1 MMTVFACLLIL
12 LNRILF
18 MLSVSNPGSVFI
30 TCFSALFLAAAL
42 FLLRNGNHYRAFHII
57 SLESVIYSFLLAGFG
72 DLKLKALAFVWF
84 LLGIFFHRE
93 FHFRRKGISAL
104 ISFLCFAVI
113 SAAGETG
120 QLPVLFSADMGLL
133 LFLSA
138 FPVLFLFEIRLGSP
152 IQYDFS
158 SLETILDSMPI
169 NIFIKDMEG
178 KFIFVNAH
186 SEKTLG
192 KSRNEILGKTDYH
205 FFPKETADEIVQY
218 DREAV
223 KKKGETVSRTEEL
236 FPGRFYLAGKRL
248 VTLPDEGQGILGFS
262 IDISQTVKAEEELV
276 HQKILFTNLMNTNP
290 SLIFVKDIQGR
301 FLLLNKAVEELFEKP
316 AEEILFRN
324 NYEIHDFVPE
334 VDAYT
339 RIDRQ
344 VIETGEVITVVE
356 SHTSVSGKKRWFRTI
371 KAPIAMND
379 GSMNVLGVS
388 TDITEIVQKEEELIR
403 AKDAAEKSARIKSE
417 FLSTMS
423 HEIRTP
429 LNAVVGITN
438 ILLSEEHLPAQTE
451 NLKTLGFSAEH
462 LLTLVNDILDYNK
475 IEAGKVVL
483 ESIEL
488 NLPMLVSNIRQS
500 MTARANELS
509 NELTLILDE
518 NIPETIVGDP
528 FRLSQILTN
537 LISNAVKFT
546 SGGRVDLRV
555 GVSEIMK
562 NKARIFFSVEDTGI
576 GIPKEKIESI
586 FLGFTQADSS
596 TARKFGGT
604 GLGLAITKKLLE
616 LFKSEIHLESEPGKG
631 TKVFFEILFET
642 RTKNKERTQNKDQ
655 GTTMEFSDK
664 KILIIDDYIVNL
676 NIAKKFLA
684 KIGIEPDLAAAGPD
698 ALEMLKEKDYDLIF
712 LDLQMPEMDGFEVC
726 RRIRKLNER
735 YAEIPIIALTAAFV
749 SEVQDRIIEAGM
761 NDILAKPFKPE
772 ELHSIVFKWTGK
784 SS

>member
-1 MMTVFACLLIL
+1 MMTVLGCLLIL

-18 MLSVSNPGSVFI
+18 LFSVLTVESIIVTFISALILSVS
-30 TCFSALFLAAAL
+30 LF
-42 FLLRNGNHYRAFHII
+42 FLRKGNHYRFFQTLF
-57 SLESVIYSFLLAGFG
+57 LESVLYSFVLAGFG
-72 DLKLKALAFVWF
+72 DMKLKGLAFIWF
-84 LLGIFFHRE
+84 LLGLYFQKD
-93 FHFRRKGISAL
+93 FHFRKKAISA
-104 ISFLCFAVI
+104 F
-113 SAAGETG
+113 
-120 QLPVLFSADMGLL
+120 L
-133 LFLSA
+133 LFLCLAGISTVGEKGLLPVMFSASTGFLLFLTA
-138 FPVLFLFEIRLGSP
+138 FPVLFLFEIRPEYP

-158 SLETILDSMPI
+158 SLETILDSVPV
-169 NIFIKDMEG
+169 NIFIKDLDG
-178 KFIFVNAH
+178 KFIFVNAY
-186 SEKTLG
+186 SEETLG
-192 KSRNEILGKTDYH
+192 KNKSEILGKTDYH
-205 FFPKETADEIVQY
+205 FFQKKTADQIVQ
-218 DREAV
+218 DDGEAV
-223 KKKGETVSRTEEL
+223 KRKGETFSRTEEL
-236 FPGRFYLAGKRL
+236 FPGKFYLAGKRL
-248 VTLPDEGQGILGFS
+248 VTLPNGRQGILGFS

-290 SLIFVKDIQGR
+290 SLIFMKDIEGR
-301 FLLLNKAVEELFEKP
+301 FILVNKAVEDLFEKP
-316 AEEILFRN
+316 ASEILFRN

-339 RIDRQ
+339 KIDRQ
-344 VIETGEVITVVE
+344 VIETGDVITVVE
-356 SHTSVSGKKRWFRTI
+356 AHTAVSGKKRWFRTI
-371 KAPIAMND
+371 KAPIVMND
-379 GSMNVLGVS
+379 GCVNVLGVS
-388 TDITEIVQKEEELIR
+388 TDITEIVHKEEELIK
-403 AKDAAEKSARIKSE
+403 AKEAAENSAKIKSE

-509 NELTLILDE
+509 NQLNLILDE

-546 SGGRVDLRV
+546 SEGKVDLTVR
-555 GVSEIMK
+555 VSEIINNNAK
-562 NKARIFFSVEDTGI
+562 IFFSVEDTGI
-576 GIPKEKIESI
+576 GIPKDKIESI

-616 LFKSEIHLESEPGKG
+616 LFKTEIHIESEPGKG

-642 RTKNKERTQNKDQ
+642 RTKNKEGTQNKEQ
-655 GTTMEFSDK
+655 GRSMDFSDK

-684 KIGIEPDLAAAGPD
+684 KIGIDPDLAPSGLD
-698 ALEMLKEKDYDLIF
+698 AMNMVTEKRYDLIF

-726 RRIRKLNER
+726 RRIRKMEGW
-735 YAEIPIIALTAAFV
+735 YAEMPIIALTAAFV
-749 SEVQDRIIEAGM
+749 SEVQGRIMEVGM

-772 ELHSIVFKWTGK
+772 ELHRMVFNWTAK
-784 SS
+784 SA

>member
-1 MMTVFACLLIL
+1 
-12 LNRILF
+12 
-18 MLSVSNPGSVFI
+18 
-30 TCFSALFLAAAL
+30 
-42 FLLRNGNHYRAFHII
+42 
-57 SLESVIYSFLLAGFG
+57 
-72 DLKLKALAFVWF
+72 
-84 LLGIFFHRE
+84 
-93 FHFRRKGISAL
+93 
-104 ISFLCFAVI
+104 
-113 SAAGETG
+113 
-120 QLPVLFSADMGLL
+120 
-133 LFLSA
+133 
-138 FPVLFLFEIRLGSP
+138 
-152 IQYDFS
+152 
-158 SLETILDSMPI
+158 
-169 NIFIKDMEG
+169 
-178 KFIFVNAH
+178 
-186 SEKTLG
+186 
-192 KSRNEILGKTDYH
+192 
-205 FFPKETADEIVQY
+205 
-218 DREAV
+218 
-223 KKKGETVSRTEEL
+223 
-236 FPGRFYLAGKRL
+236 
-248 VTLPDEGQGILGFS
+248 
-262 IDISQTVKAEEELV
+262 
-276 HQKILFTNLMNTNP
+276 
-290 SLIFVKDIQGR
+290 
-301 FLLLNKAVEELFEKP
+301 
-316 AEEILFRN
+316 
-324 NYEIHDFVPE
+324 
-334 VDAYT
+334 
-339 RIDRQ
+339 
-344 VIETGEVITVVE
+344 
-356 SHTSVSGKKRWFRTI
+356 
-371 KAPIAMND
+371 
-379 GSMNVLGVS
+379 
-388 TDITEIVQKEEELIR
+388 
-403 AKDAAEKSARIKSE
+403 AEKSARIKSE

>member
-1 MMTVFACLLIL
+1 
-12 LNRILF
+12 
-18 MLSVSNPGSVFI
+18 
-30 TCFSALFLAAAL
+30 
-42 FLLRNGNHYRAFHII
+42 
-57 SLESVIYSFLLAGFG
+57 
-72 DLKLKALAFVWF
+72 
-84 LLGIFFHRE
+84 
-93 FHFRRKGISAL
+93 
-104 ISFLCFAVI
+104 
-113 SAAGETG
+113 
-120 QLPVLFSADMGLL
+120 
-133 LFLSA
+133 
-138 FPVLFLFEIRLGSP
+138 
-152 IQYDFS
+152 
-158 SLETILDSMPI
+158 
-169 NIFIKDMEG
+169 
-178 KFIFVNAH
+178 
-186 SEKTLG
+186 
-192 KSRNEILGKTDYH
+192 
-205 FFPKETADEIVQY
+205 
-218 DREAV
+218 
-223 KKKGETVSRTEEL
+223 
-236 FPGRFYLAGKRL
+236 
-248 VTLPDEGQGILGFS
+248 
-262 IDISQTVKAEEELV
+262 
-276 HQKILFTNLMNTNP
+276 
-290 SLIFVKDIQGR
+290 
-301 FLLLNKAVEELFEKP
+301 
-316 AEEILFRN
+316 
-324 NYEIHDFVPE
+324 
-334 VDAYT
+334 
-339 RIDRQ
+339 
-344 VIETGEVITVVE
+344 
-356 SHTSVSGKKRWFRTI
+356 
-371 KAPIAMND
+371 
-379 GSMNVLGVS
+379 
-388 TDITEIVQKEEELIR
+388 
-403 AKDAAEKSARIKSE
+403 
-417 FLSTMS
+417 
-423 HEIRTP
+423 
-429 LNAVVGITN
+429 
-438 ILLSEEHLPAQTE
+438 LSEEHLPAQTE